1 MKLNFYIVLIL
12 LLSFAAKADQILE
25 LIKIP
30 NLTLHKLE
38 NKSSLAYFKPTRD
51 FFVGSSFKS
60 VSCKKNRSQN
70 FNEKY
75 LEAQRSFDR
84 YNDNFFKKIKL
95 KYIVL
100 CSELEIAG
108 IPALGFANPE
118 MKTLILNTNS
128 NNLNFIRV
136 LHHEV
141 FHIIEHNFNDYFSN
155 NSWSDLNTKEFK
167 YSACSTCSNKYSL
180 EKIYNSKGFVSE
192 YAKSTISEDMAET
205 FSFMMSNNNL
215 ILDMVNKDEILN
227 KKVKKIKN
235 IVKKLDV
242 NHQF

>member
-1 MKLNFYIVLIL
+1 MKLNFYIISLL
-12 LLSFAAKADQILE
+12 LLSFVVKADQILE

-30 NLTLHKLE
+30 NLILYKLE
-38 NKSSLAYFKPTRD
+38 NKKSLAYLMPTKD
-51 FFVGSSFKS
+51 FFVGSGFKNI
-60 VSCKKNRSQN
+60 SCKKNIPQN

-75 LEAQRSFDR
+75 LEAQKGFDS
-84 YNDNFFKKIKL
+84 YNDDFFRKINL

-100 CSELEIAG
+100 CGDLKIAG

-141 FHIIEHNFNDYFSN
+141 FHIIEHNFNKYFSN
-155 NSWSDLNTKEFK
+155 ISWNDLNSKEFK
-167 YSACSTCSNKYSL
+167 YSACSTCSNNYSL

-192 YAKSTISEDMAET
+192 YAKSTLSEDMAET
-205 FSFMMSNNNL
+205 FSFMMSDNNL
-215 ILDMVNKDEILN
+215 VLDMISKDEILN
-227 KKVKKIKN
+227 KKVRIIEN
-235 IVKKLDV
+235 IVKKLDAK
-242 NHQF
+242 HQF

>member
-1 MKLNFYIVLIL
+1 MRLNFYIILIL
-12 LLSFAAKADQILE
+12 LFSFIAKADQIFE

-38 NKSSLAYFKPTRD
+38 NKNSLAYLKPTKD
-51 FFVGSSFKS
+51 FFVGSSFKN
-60 VSCKKNRSQN
+60 VSCKKNQSQN
-70 FNEKY
+70 FNKKY
-75 LEAQRSFDR
+75 LETQRSFDR
-84 YNDNFFKKIKL
+84 YNDDFFRKIKL

-118 MKTLILNTNS
+118 MKTLILNINS
-128 NNLNFIRV
+128 NNSNFERV

-141 FHIIEHNFNDYFSN
+141 FHIIEHNFNKYFSN
-155 NSWSDLNTKEFK
+155 ISWGDLNSKEFN
-167 YSACSTCSNKYSL
+167 YSACSTCSNNYSL

-205 FSFMMSNNNL
+205 FSFMMSDNNL
-215 ILDMVNKDEILN
+215 ILDMISKDEILN
-227 KKVKKIKN
+227 KKVRTIKN
-235 IVKKLDV
+235 IVKKLDIK
-242 NHQF
+242 HQF

>member
-1 MKLNFYIVLIL
+1 MRLNFYIILIL
-12 LLSFAAKADQILE
+12 LFSFIAKADQIFE

-38 NKSSLAYFKPTRD
+38 NKNSLAYLKPTKD
-51 FFVGSSFKS
+51 FFVGSSYKN
-60 VSCKKNRSQN
+60 VSCKKNQSQN
-70 FNEKY
+70 FNKKY
-75 LEAQRSFDR
+75 LETQRGFDR
-84 YNDNFFKKIKL
+84 YNDDFFRKIKL

-118 MKTLILNTNS
+118 MKTLILNINS
-128 NNLNFIRV
+128 NNSNFERV

-141 FHIIEHNFNDYFSN
+141 FHIIEHNFNKYFSN
-155 NSWSDLNTKEFK
+155 ISWGDLNSKEFN
-167 YSACSTCSNKYSL
+167 YSACSTCSNNYSL
-180 EKIYNSKGFVSE
+180 DKIYDSKGFVSE

-205 FSFMMSNNNL
+205 FSLMMSDNNL
-215 ILDMVNKDEILN
+215 ILNMISKDEILD
-227 KKVKKIKN
+227 KKVRTIKN

-242 NHQF
+242 KHQF